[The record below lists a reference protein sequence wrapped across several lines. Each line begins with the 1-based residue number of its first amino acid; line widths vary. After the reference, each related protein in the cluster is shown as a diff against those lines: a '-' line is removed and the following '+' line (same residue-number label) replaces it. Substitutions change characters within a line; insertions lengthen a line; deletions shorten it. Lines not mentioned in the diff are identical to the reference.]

1 MLVPT
6 TELVKMSEDELLSLL
21 DKEKNKA
28 LALRLKL
35 SHMQNLPPA
44 KPSAIT
50 LEESVV
56 TTSTSEQVEEENPFE
71 DAVEFYLDNLDALTT
86 ISSDSEIMHLLPSKN
101 NTNYKDILLRL
112 KLEINKKL
120 TSINVVTQEFT
131 DLTKEEL
138 EYIKGE
144 IILQQRKIAQID
156 LALQDTS
163 VLTAEKVSNKLI
175 FVPTPNGNIRLLEDF
190 NVIASD
196 YNQSFFSLLDSIQK
210 GTFKNV
216 KRFTSSNAKTSGI
229 SEVRDIGTGARIL
242 FDRIGP
248 DTYAIITGFIKK
260 TMSNKGYQEQLENR
274 IQNYRNMLPGIQSL
288 LGSEEFEEEQSK
300 IEKEVW
306 SRLKPEEKKGKR
318 CKKKQ

>member
-1 MLVPT
+1 MLITT

-35 SHMQNLPPA
+35 SRMQNLPPT
-44 KPSAIT
+44 KPSTIK

-56 TTSTSEQVEEENPFE
+56 TTSTSEPIEEENPFE

-101 NTNYKDILLRL
+101 NTNYKDLLLRL

-120 TSINVVTQEFT
+120 TSINVVAQEFT

-216 KRFTSSNAKTSGI
+216 KRFTSNNAKTSGI

-248 DTYAIITGFIKK
+248 DTYAIITGFVKK

-288 LGSEEFEEEQSK
+288 LGREEFEEEQSK

-306 SRLKPEEKKGKR
+306 SRLKLEEKKGKR

>member
-1 MLVPT
+1 MLITT

-35 SHMQNLPPA
+35 SRMQNLLPT
-44 KPSAIT
+44 KPSTIK

-56 TTSTSEQVEEENPFE
+56 TTSTSEPIEEENPFE

-101 NTNYKDILLRL
+101 NTNYKDLLLRL

-120 TSINVVTQEFT
+120 TSINVVAQEFT

-216 KRFTSSNAKTSGI
+216 KRFTSNNAKTSGI

-248 DTYAIITGFIKK
+248 DTYAIITGFVKK

-288 LGSEEFEEEQSK
+288 LGREEFEEEQSK

-306 SRLKPEEKKGKR
+306 SRLKLEEKKGKR